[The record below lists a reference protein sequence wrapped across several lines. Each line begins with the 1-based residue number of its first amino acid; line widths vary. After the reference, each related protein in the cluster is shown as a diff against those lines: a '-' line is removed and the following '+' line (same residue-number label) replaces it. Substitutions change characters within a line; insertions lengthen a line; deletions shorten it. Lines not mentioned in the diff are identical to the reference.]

1 MFKKES
7 ANNRLIGLFGIGGGV
22 LAAAS
27 CPTLAA
33 AQSFRADRPNVLL
46 VIAEDMSYNDLGC
59 YGNPDVR
66 TPNLDRFAKQAVR
79 YVNATSTGAVSSA
92 TRSGLI
98 TGMYQTSIGAHN
110 HRTLAQDKK
119 PLPEGVLPITFAI
132 RQAGYLP
139 VLCAHENLK
148 WGKSHPG
155 PWGSGKTDFNFKF
168 SEKTIF
174 DAHNWNA
181 AAKDQP
187 FFAYLTLLASHRGK
201 WWRETEV
208 REGGINP
215 DSLTTIPP
223 YYPDN
228 EVSRRDFAAY
238 YDAVEVVDRN
248 FGQIMERLEKEGIL
262 NSTIV
267 IFMSDHGRPMPRDKQ
282 FCWDEGIHIPLMVR
296 YPDLKEAGTV
306 DERPVSSIDV
316 SAQVIR
322 WCGAELPSNVQ
333 GVPFAEPGTPERTY
347 TVSARDRC
355 DETVHRIRAVRTK
368 DFLYIRNFDPQVPY
382 TAQNRYKDTRYPI
395 LINERELYAAGK
407 LPEGVKPFFE
417 PRKPEEQLYD
427 LKNDPRNM
435 HNLAGERKMRKVL
448 KRMRGY
454 LDEWLTRY
462 PDRGETPESQEVMD
476 RILEQ
481 RIKEYG
487 F

>member
-119 PLPEGVLPITFAI
+119 TLPEGVLPITFAI

-296 YPDLKEAGTV
+296 YPDLKGAGTV

-448 KRMRGY
+448 KRMRAY

>member
-7 ANNRLIGLFGIGGGV
+7 ANNCLIGLFGIGGGV

-296 YPDLKEAGTV
+296 YPDLKGAGTV